1 MNIFEMDTAY
11 VANTYKRFP
20 LEIVGGQGALL
31 KGADGKTY
39 IDLGSGIA
47 VNTFGMNDEAWKQA
61 VIAQLDGVGH
71 VSNLYY
77 TAPQAE
83 LAKLLCERTG
93 MKRVFFGNSG
103 AEANECAIKAARKY
117 ASDKY
122 GPGARPVIVTLINSF
137 HGRTVTTLS
146 ATGQEVFHKDF
157 GPFTEGFVHVPANDL
172 SAMERALTENACC
185 GVMLEM
191 VQGEGG
197 VIPLER
203 DYVQGV
209 AKLCAEKDVLL
220 IADEVQTGNGR
231 TGTLYAWQQFGVV
244 PDLFSTAKGLGGG
257 LPIGACVLGEKVE
270 NTLGASSH
278 GSTFGGNPI
287 CAAGALNVLSRIDE
301 ALLAG
306 VRARHDRIL
315 AALIGAPG
323 VEAVTGL
330 GLMLGVKTD
339 RPAAEVVKRCMENGV
354 LVLTAKDKVR
364 LLPPLNIPNEL
375 LDRALAV
382 LKDAAQPT
390 A

>member
-1 MNIFEMDTAY
+1 MNIFEMDAAY
-11 VANTYKRFP
+11 VANTYRRFP

-31 KGADGKTY
+31 TGADGREY

-61 VIAQLDGVGH
+61 VIAQLGAVGH
-71 VSNLYY
+71 TSNLYY
-77 TAPQAE
+77 TAPQAQ
-83 LAKLLCERTG
+83 LARMLCERTG

-122 GPGARPVIVTLINSF
+122 GPGARPTIVTLVNSF
-137 HGRTVTTLS
+137 HGRTISTLS
-146 ATGQEVFHKDF
+146 ATGQEVFHRDF
-157 GPFTEGFVHVPANDL
+157 GPFTPGFVHVPANDL
-172 SAMERALTENACC
+172 AALERALEENACC

-191 VQGEGG
+191 IQGEGG
-197 VIPLER
+197 VIPL
-203 DYVQGV
+203 DKAYVQS
-209 AKLCAEKDVLL
+209 AARLCALRDVLL

-257 LPIGACVLGEKVE
+257 LPIGACLLGEKVKD
-270 NTLGASSH
+270 TLGASSH

-306 VRARHDRIL
+306 VRAKHDRIL
-315 AALIGAPG
+315 AALQGAPG

-330 GLMLGVKTD
+330 GLMLGVKTV
-339 RPAAEVVKRCMENGV
+339 RPAGEVVKTCMENGV
-354 LVLTAKDKVR
+354 LALTAKDKVR
-364 LLPPLNIPNEL
+364 LLPPLNIPDDL
-375 LDRALAV
+375 LDRALETLRA
-382 LKDAAQPT
+382 AAQ
-390 A
+390 

>member
-1 MNIFEMDTAY
+1 MNIFEMDAAY
-11 VANTYKRFP
+11 VANTYRRFP

-31 KGADGKTY
+31 TGADGREY

-61 VIAQLDGVGH
+61 VIAQLGAVGH
-71 VSNLYY
+71 TSNLYY
-77 TAPQAE
+77 TAPQAQ
-83 LAKLLCERTG
+83 LARMLCERTG

-122 GPGARPVIVTLINSF
+122 GPGARPTIVTLVNSF
-137 HGRTVTTLS
+137 HGRTISTLS
-146 ATGQEVFHKDF
+146 ATGQEVFHRDF
-157 GPFTEGFVHVPANDL
+157 GPFTPGFVHVPANDL
-172 SAMERALTENACC
+172 AALERALEENACC

-191 VQGEGG
+191 IQGEGG
-197 VIPLER
+197 VIPL
-203 DYVQGV
+203 DKAYVQG
-209 AKLCAEKDVLL
+209 AARLCALRDVLL

-257 LPIGACVLGEKVE
+257 LPIGACPLGEKVKD
-270 NTLGASSH
+270 TLGASSH

-287 CAAGALNVLSRIDE
+287 CATGALNVLSRIDE

-306 VRARHDRIL
+306 VRAKHDRIL
-315 AALIGAPG
+315 AALQGAPG

-330 GLMLGVKTD
+330 GLMLGVKTV
-339 RPAAEVVKRCMENGV
+339 RPAGEVVKTCMENGV
-354 LVLTAKDKVR
+354 LALTAKDKVR
-364 LLPPLNIPNEL
+364 LLPPLNIPDDL
-375 LDRALAV
+375 LDRALETLRA
-382 LKDAAQPT
+382 AAQ
-390 A
+390 

>member
-1 MNIFEMDTAY
+1 MYIFEMDTAY

-77 TAPQAE
+77 TAPQAQ

-191 VQGEGG
+191 VQSEDG

-315 AALIGAPG
+315 AALNGAPG

-364 LLPPLNIPNEL
+364 LLPPLNIPVEL

-382 LKDAAQPT
+382 LKDAAQLT

>member
-1 MNIFEMDTAY
+1 MNIFEMDAAY
-11 VANTYKRFP
+11 VANTYRRFP

-31 KGADGKTY
+31 TGADGREY

-61 VIAQLDGVGH
+61 VIAQLGAVGH
-71 VSNLYY
+71 TSNLYY
-77 TAPQAE
+77 TAPQAQ
-83 LAKLLCERTG
+83 LARMLCERTG

-122 GPGARPVIVTLINSF
+122 GPGARPTIVTLVNSF
-137 HGRTVTTLS
+137 HGRTIATLS
-146 ATGQEVFHKDF
+146 ATGQEVFHRDF
-157 GPFTEGFVHVPANDL
+157 GPFTPGFVHVPANDL
-172 SAMERALTENACC
+172 AALERALEENACC

-191 VQGEGG
+191 IQGEGG
-197 VIPLER
+197 VIPL
-203 DYVQGV
+203 DKAYVQG
-209 AKLCAEKDVLL
+209 AARLCALRDVLL

-257 LPIGACVLGEKVE
+257 LPIGACLLGEKVKD
-270 NTLGASSH
+270 TLGASSH

-306 VRARHDRIL
+306 VRAKHDRIL
-315 AALIGAPG
+315 AALQGAPG

-330 GLMLGVKTD
+330 GLMLGVKTA
-339 RPAAEVVKRCMENGV
+339 RPAGEVVKTCMENGV
-354 LVLTAKDKVR
+354 LALTAKDKVR
-364 LLPPLNIPNEL
+364 LLPPLNIPDDL
-375 LDRALAV
+375 LDRALETLRA
-382 LKDAAQPT
+382 AAQ
-390 A
+390 

>member
-1 MNIFEMDTAY
+1 MNIFEMDAAY
-11 VANTYKRFP
+11 VANTYRRFP

-31 KGADGKTY
+31 TGADGREY

-61 VIAQLDGVGH
+61 VIAQLGAVGH
-71 VSNLYY
+71 TSNLYY
-77 TAPQAE
+77 TAPQAQ
-83 LAKLLCERTG
+83 LARMLCERTG
-93 MKRVFFGNSG
+93 MKRVIFGNSG

-122 GPGARPVIVTLINSF
+122 GPGARPTIVTLVNSF
-137 HGRTVTTLS
+137 HGRTIATLS
-146 ATGQEVFHKDF
+146 ATGQEVFHRDF
-157 GPFTEGFVHVPANDL
+157 GPFTPGFVHVPANDL
-172 SAMERALTENACC
+172 AALERALEENACC

-191 VQGEGG
+191 IQGEGG
-197 VIPLER
+197 VIPL
-203 DYVQGV
+203 DKAYVQG
-209 AKLCAEKDVLL
+209 AARLCALRDVLL

-257 LPIGACVLGEKVE
+257 LPIGACLLGEKVKD
-270 NTLGASSH
+270 TLGASSH

-306 VRARHDRIL
+306 VRAKHNRIL
-315 AALIGAPG
+315 AALQGAPG

-330 GLMLGVKTD
+330 GLMLGVKTA
-339 RPAAEVVKRCMENGV
+339 RPAGEVVKTCMENGV
-354 LVLTAKDKVR
+354 LALTAKDKVR
-364 LLPPLNIPNEL
+364 LLPPLNIPDDL
-375 LDRALAV
+375 LDRALETLRA
-382 LKDAAQPT
+382 AAQ
-390 A
+390 

>member
-1 MNIFEMDTAY
+1 MNIFEMDAAY
-11 VANTYKRFP
+11 VANTYRRFP

-31 KGADGKTY
+31 TGADGREY

-61 VIAQLDGVGH
+61 VIAQLGAVGH
-71 VSNLYY
+71 TSNLYY
-77 TAPQAE
+77 TAPQAQ
-83 LAKLLCERTG
+83 LARMLCERTG

-103 AEANECAIKAARKY
+103 AEANECTIKAARKY

-122 GPGARPVIVTLINSF
+122 GPGARPTIVTLVNSF
-137 HGRTVTTLS
+137 HGRTIATLS
-146 ATGQEVFHKDF
+146 ATGQEVFHRDF
-157 GPFTEGFVHVPANDL
+157 GPFTPGFVHVPANDL
-172 SAMERALTENACC
+172 AALERALEENACC

-191 VQGEGG
+191 IQGEGG
-197 VIPLER
+197 VIPL
-203 DYVQGV
+203 DKAYVQG
-209 AKLCAEKDVLL
+209 AARLCALRDVLL

-257 LPIGACVLGEKVE
+257 LPIGACLLGEKVKD
-270 NTLGASSH
+270 TLGASSH

-306 VRARHDRIL
+306 VRAKHNRIL
-315 AALIGAPG
+315 AALQGAPG

-330 GLMLGVKTD
+330 GLMLGVKTV
-339 RPAAEVVKRCMENGV
+339 RPAGEVVKTCMENGV
-354 LVLTAKDKVR
+354 LALTAKDKVR
-364 LLPPLNIPNEL
+364 LLPPLNIPDDL
-375 LDRALAV
+375 LDRALETLRA
-382 LKDAAQPT
+382 AAQ
-390 A
+390 

>member
-1 MNIFEMDTAY
+1 MNIFEMDAAY
-11 VANTYKRFP
+11 VANTYRRFP

-31 KGADGKTY
+31 TGADGREY

-61 VIAQLDGVGH
+61 VIAQLGAVGH
-71 VSNLYY
+71 TSNLYY
-77 TAPQAE
+77 TAPQAQ
-83 LAKLLCERTG
+83 LARMLCERTG

-122 GPGARPVIVTLINSF
+122 GPGARPTIVTLVNSF
-137 HGRTVTTLS
+137 HGRTIATLS
-146 ATGQEVFHKDF
+146 ATGQEVFHRDF
-157 GPFTEGFVHVPANDL
+157 GPFTPGFVHVPANDL
-172 SAMERALTENACC
+172 AALERALEENACC

-191 VQGEGG
+191 IQGEGG
-197 VIPLER
+197 VIPL
-203 DYVQGV
+203 DKAYVQG
-209 AKLCAEKDVLL
+209 AARLCALQDVLL

-257 LPIGACVLGEKVE
+257 LPIGACLLGEKVKD
-270 NTLGASSH
+270 TLGASSH

-306 VRARHDRIL
+306 VRAKHDRIL
-315 AALIGAPG
+315 AALQGAPG

-330 GLMLGVKTD
+330 GLMLGVKTA
-339 RPAAEVVKRCMENGV
+339 RPAGEVVKTCMENGV
-354 LVLTAKDKVR
+354 LALTAKDKVR
-364 LLPPLNIPNEL
+364 LLPPLNIPDDL
-375 LDRALAV
+375 LDRALETLRA
-382 LKDAAQPT
+382 AAQ
-390 A
+390 